1 MLKTTQQVIEQL
13 QSMQPSLKQI
23 YGIEH
28 LWLFGS
34 VARNEATAFSDLDL
48 LYQPS
53 LPLGL
58 ELMSLWDELEATFG
72 CKVDLGDVRYVKP
85 RLKASISKDL
95 IDVF

>member
-1 MLKTTQQVIEQL
+1 MVQTTQQVIQKL
-13 QSMQPSLKQI
+13 QMMQPSLQQQ
-23 YGIEH
+23 YGIKH

-34 VARNEATAFSDLDL
+34 VARNEATPFSDLDL

-53 LPLGL
+53 IPLGL

-85 RLKASISKDL
+85 RLKATITKDL

>member
-13 QSMQPSLKQI
+13 QSMQPSLKQN

-58 ELMSLWDELEATFG
+58 ELMSLWDELEATFK
-72 CKVDLGDVRYVKP
+72 CKVGLGDVRYVKP
-85 RLKASISKDL
+85 RLKASITKDL